1 MKINDVINKYY
12 KEFQQMI
19 NENDKVICQSKQK
32 EDLFHESLVRAMK
45 KFGDEELD
53 EDFAYN

>member
-12 KEFQQMI
+12 NEFQQMI